1 MARPTKAYIAGVYE
15 HPTRKAID
23 KTIPQLHAELAAG
36 ALADAGL
43 TKDDVDGFFCDGT
56 APGLGG
62 ISMAEYIG
70 LQLKYT
76 DCTDTGGSSYIVHVG
91 HAAEQYV
98 DEQAAG

>member
-15 HPTRKAID
+15 HPPRKAID

-91 HAAEQYV
+91 HCLLYTSPSPR
-98 DEQAAG
+98 D